1 MNFFQRFLRL
11 FEPNTFLVCASLVL
25 AATAAAK
32 VWSVA
37 FGQVPVSPDPV
48 VFVFSQRALL
58 LLATMMELAVIL
70 IALTE
75 RFTIEI
81 RCGCILS
88 LSIAFALYRAGLH
101 RLGISGCACVGTIPH
116 NPILSGVLW
125 LLLVYMISGSA
136 WIIAARNLKWFGR
149 VPQ

>member
-1 MNFFQRFLRL
+1 
-11 FEPNTFLVCASLVL
+11 
-25 AATAAAK
+25 
-32 VWSVA
+32 
-37 FGQVPVSPDPV
+37 
-48 VFVFSQRALL
+48 
-58 LLATMMELAVIL
+58 MMELAVIL